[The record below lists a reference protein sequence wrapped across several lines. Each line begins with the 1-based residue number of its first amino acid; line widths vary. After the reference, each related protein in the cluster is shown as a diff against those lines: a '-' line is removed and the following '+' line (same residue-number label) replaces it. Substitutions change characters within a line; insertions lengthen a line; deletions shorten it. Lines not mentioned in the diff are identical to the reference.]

1 MFAGKNMDENDDS
14 FGDFFKGFM
23 DGLKPGSGRVRA
35 VNGDLRYRQ
44 GGDPSTWAYP
54 GAAKYLPGNWQMQ
67 CGSSKW
73 TGVAATSGSWV
84 LTYPVGFADNPVVV
98 MTVIYTF
105 PLFER
110 AVVQPN
116 HASTTALEVYWWSD
130 NNLTALW
137 VSWLALGPIAMK

>member
-1 MFAGKNMDENDDS
+1 MSNQDEDS
-14 FGDFFKGFM
+14 FGEFYTGFM
-23 DGLKPGSGRVRA
+23 EGLKPGSGRVRS
-35 VNGDLRYRQ
+35 VIGDMRYRQ
-44 GGDPSTWAYP
+44 GANVDNWALP
-54 GAAKYLPGNWQMQ
+54 GAQKFLPGSWEMQ

-73 TGVAATSGSWV
+73 TGVAATSGSWL
-84 LTYPVGFADNPVVV
+84 LTYPVGFANNPVVL

-137 VSWLALGPIAMK
+137 VSWLALGPIALK